1 MPIPPRLIDPT
12 NRADHFYLVEGDEC
26 LYFHDYTPRQG
37 PRHSG
42 GNQFVF
48 NLKKSV
54 LARNHAHY
62 QYKTQAIRIA
72 AGMLKAAF
80 DRSPWVYD
88 QATFCPIPPS
98 KVPGDPEYD
107 DRMTQIVVRACAGTN
122 ADVRELILQGHG
134 YEASHRQAD
143 GARLRPAELEA
154 IYTLAE
160 LPPRS
165 VVILVDDVLTTGS
178 HFVAARNVIRAR
190 YPNTRVVGFFM
201 ARRVV
206 PNPFENEIEIDDAL

>member
-1 MPIPPRLIDPT
+1 MPIPPRLIDPS
-12 NRADHFYLVEGDEC
+12 NRGDHFYLVEGYEC

-54 LARNHAHY
+54 LQRTQTHY
-62 QYKTQAIRIA
+62 QYKTQAIARA
-72 AGMLKAAF
+72 AVMLKAAF

-88 QATFCPIPPS
+88 RATFCPIPPS

-107 DRMTQIVVRACAGTN
+107 DRMTQIIVKACLGTN

-143 GARLRPAELEA
+143 GARLRPPELEA

-160 LPPRS
+160 PPPRE

-178 HFVAARNVIRAR
+178 HFVAARNVILAR
-190 YPNTRVVGFFM
+190 FPNTRVIGFFL

-206 PNPFENEIEIDDAL
+206 PNPFESEIDVDDAL